1 MLVFIQRK
9 NNFTMKKFYL
19 FFAISVLLLNAG
31 NTNAQTIW
39 TGEKIV
45 FTKADGSDW
54 TLRSNQDSITNNVSI
69 TRASTKGIF
78 NIEKETIYTTDVS
91 PADTKWAFGTTADI
105 ETLNFISWEI
115 TVEGNPPGM
124 VNRNM
129 VLYLITDSI
138 YIDIKFTSW
147 SVGNAGGGFSY
158 ERSTAP
164 LVSAEAIENNGLI
177 KLFPNPSTVYIQ
189 ISGLKSNENFT
200 VYNLSGIPVFSGTS
214 NNNEKIDIK
223 NFPSGL
229 YFLKT
234 ENGNSIKFLK
244 E

>member
-1 MLVFIQRK
+1 VIL
-9 NNFTMKKFYL
+9 
-19 FFAISVLLLNAG
+19 
-31 NTNAQTIW
+31 
-39 TGEKIV
+39 
-45 FTKADGSDW
+45 
-54 TLRSNQDSITNNVSI
+54 

-78 NIEKETIYTTDVS
+78 NIAKETTYTNDVS

-105 ETLNFISWEI
+105 ETLNFNSWEI
-115 TVEGNPPGM
+115 TVDGNPPGM

-138 YIDIKFTSW
+138 YMDIKFTSW

-164 LVSAEAIENNGLI
+164 LVSIDAFENNNRV
-177 KLFPNPSTVYIQ
+177 KLFPNPAAGYIQ

-200 VYNLSGIPVFSGTS
+200 VYNLSGIPVFSGTNS
-214 NNNEKIDIK
+214 NNEKIDIK

-234 ENGNSIKFLK
+234 KNGNSIKFLK

>member
-1 MLVFIQRK
+1 MLVFIQLK
-9 NNFTMKKFYL
+9 NNFTMKKLYL
-19 FFAISVLLLNAG
+19 FFAIAGLLLNTG
-31 NTNAQTIW
+31 KTIAQTIW
-39 TGEKIV
+39 TGEKTV

-69 TRASTKGIF
+69 TRATTKGIF
-78 NIEKETIYTTDVS
+78 NIAKETAYTTDVS
-91 PADTKWAFGTTADI
+91 PADTKWAFGTTANI
-105 ETLNFISWEI
+105 ETLNFNNWEI

-164 LVSAEAIENNGLI
+164 LVSTKALENNGLV
-177 KLFPNPSTVYIQ
+177 KLYPNPASGYIQ
-189 ISGLKSNENFT
+189 ISGLKSNENF
-200 VYNLSGIPVFSGTS
+200 VICNLLGTS
-214 NNNEKIDIK
+214 VLNGTITNNKKIDIK

-229 YFLKT
+229 YFLKLQK
-234 ENGNSIKFLK
+234 GNTIKFLK
-244 E
+244 K

>member
-1 MLVFIQRK
+1 VIL
-9 NNFTMKKFYL
+9 
-19 FFAISVLLLNAG
+19 
-31 NTNAQTIW
+31 
-39 TGEKIV
+39 
-45 FTKADGSDW
+45 
-54 TLRSNQDSITNNVSI
+54 
-69 TRASTKGIF
+69 TRAGTKGIF
-78 NIEKETIYTTDVS
+78 NITKETFYTTDVS

-105 ETLNFISWEI
+105 ETLNFNSWEI

-147 SVGNAGGGFSY
+147 SIGNAGGGFSY

-164 LVSAEAIENNGLI
+164 LVSIDAFEINNRV
-177 KLFPNPSTVYIQ
+177 KLFPNPAAGYIQ

-200 VYNLSGIPVFSGTS
+200 IYNLLGTPVLNGIIT
-214 NNNEKIDIK
+214 NNEKIDIK
-223 NFPSGL
+223 NIPSGL

-234 ENGNSIKFLK
+234 ENGNTITFLK